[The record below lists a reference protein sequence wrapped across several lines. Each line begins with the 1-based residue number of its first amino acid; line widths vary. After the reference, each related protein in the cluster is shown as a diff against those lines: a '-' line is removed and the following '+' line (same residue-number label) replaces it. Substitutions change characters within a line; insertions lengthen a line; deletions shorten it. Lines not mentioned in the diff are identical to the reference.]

1 MRTPLLE
8 APTPEVKKAL
18 VSQAVSFF
26 EAFHREYEP
35 DNKSRGMEYARGIAI
50 GLRWTLDLLYGERVS
65 ETIEDAASKQANLT
79 IPPSYGVDKDGEWF
93 GMDSRTHTRI
103 GKLHE

>member
-1 MRTPLLE
+1 MRKPLLE
-8 APTPEVKKAL
+8 TPTPEVKNAL
-18 VSQAVSFF
+18 VNQAVSFF
-26 EAFHREYEP
+26 EAFHSAYER

-65 ETIEDAASKQANLT
+65 EAIEDAASKQANLT
-79 IPPSYGVDKDGEWF
+79 IPPSYGVGNDGEWF
-93 GMDSRTHTRI
+93 GMDSRTHTHI